1 MWIIFSLLSSIFA
14 ALMAVFIK
22 VGLKDVNPIL
32 SMSLR
37 TFIVSCFCLISIF
50 INKSYKLIF
59 SLNSKSLLWL
69 ALASIFTFLTW
80 LFYYLA
86 INKGEVH
93 KVMAIDRLSIVLTL
107 ILSFVILH
115 EKLTI
120 YSILGAIL
128 MVIGAVLIA
137 LL

>member
-1 MWIIFSLLSSIFA
+1 
-14 ALMAVFIK
+14 
-22 VGLKDVNPIL
+22 
-32 SMSLR
+32 
-37 TFIVSCFCLISIF
+37 
-50 INKSYKLIF
+50 
-59 SLNSKSLLWL
+59 
-69 ALASIFTFLTW
+69 
-80 LFYYLA
+80 
-86 INKGEVH
+86 
-93 KVMAIDRLSIVLTL
+93 MAIDRLSIVLTL